1 MHYARA
7 VMRRL
12 CSLMVLWSG
21 FALASGADVDA
32 ALGRFTSARNQQE
45 TMLLIGALLA
55 VGAFV
60 GWTVYARRKK

>member
-1 MHYARA
+1 
-7 VMRRL
+7 
-12 CSLMVLWSG
+12 MVLWSG
-21 FALASGADVDA
+21 LALASGADVDA

>member
-12 CSLMVLWSG
+12 CSLIVLWSG
-21 FALASGADVDA
+21 LALASGADVDA
-32 ALGRFTSARNQQE
+32 ALGRFTSARDQQE
-45 TMLLIGALLA
+45 TVLLIGALLA

-60 GWTVYARRKK
+60 GWAVFSRRKK

>member
-7 VMRRL
+7 RMRRL
-12 CSLMVLWSG
+12 CSLFLVWPAL
-21 FALASGADVDA
+21 ALASGADVDA

-60 GWTVYARRKK
+60 GWTIFARRKK